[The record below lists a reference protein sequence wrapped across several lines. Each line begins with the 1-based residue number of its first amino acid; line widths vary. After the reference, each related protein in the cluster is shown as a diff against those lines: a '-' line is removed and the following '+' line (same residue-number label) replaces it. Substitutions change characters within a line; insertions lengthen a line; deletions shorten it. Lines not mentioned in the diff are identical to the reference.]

1 MVETR
6 LIDLRESRDLKQ
18 KDIAKELNIPART
31 YGNYE
36 MGTRTIP
43 FDILIQIAIF
53 YNTSID
59 YILKLT
65 DIKEPYPRRNR

>member
-18 KDIAKELNIPART
+18 KDIAEALNIPART

-36 MGTRTIP
+36 AGTRAIP
-43 FDILIQIAIF
+43 FDILIEISKF
-53 YNTSID
+53 YNTSTD
-59 YILKLT
+59 YILKVT
-65 DIKEPYPRRNR
+65 NKKEPYPKE